1 MGSILIYAIESSI
14 CLTLLWAFYEIA
26 LRSDTRHRRNRYFL
40 LASMAFSILAPLFE
54 FRMIIPDGI
63 LPGGGLAA
71 VFLPEVM
78 VTPSGMP
85 HEPGLWQAVLPLL
98 YMAGVIISAGFMAGG
113 ILAILRLR
121 RDGNI
126 KGRIISIESREPEC
140 FSAFGRIFLSTSVT
154 GNNASRMI
162 SHEMKHVTLGHHAD
176 LIFAG
181 MIEIIQWFNPAAYMV
196 RRSLQAVHEYEA
208 DSSCISDGEEAR
220 SYQEL
225 LLQSLLKTRT
235 PVLANTF
242 SNSSLIK
249 NRIIMM
255 TKKRTGSSASL
266 KLIIALPLVVILL
279 LAFSCKNRTTA
290 KEAAPA
296 QEAGQMAQAQDEV
309 YTTVDV
315 MPVFQDD
322 TTHHAFMNWIMA
334 NMKYPEEAAKQG
346 IQGRVMVQFIVDEQG
361 NVTEATV
368 NQGVDP
374 LLDQAA
380 LDLIAKSPTWTPG
393 RQQDVPVKVS
403 MTIPI
408 NFALH

>member
-208 DSSCISDGEEAR
+208 DSSCISDGE
-220 SYQEL
+220 
-225 LLQSLLKTRT
+225 
-235 PVLANTF
+235 PF
-242 SNSSLIK
+242 H
-249 NRIIMM
+249 
-255 TKKRTGSSASL
+255 
-266 KLIIALPLVVILL
+266 
-279 LAFSCKNRTTA
+279 F
-290 KEAAPA
+290 
-296 QEAGQMAQAQDEV
+296 
-309 YTTVDV
+309 
-315 MPVFQDD
+315 
-322 TTHHAFMNWIMA
+322 
-334 NMKYPEEAAKQG
+334 
-346 IQGRVMVQFIVDEQG
+346 
-361 NVTEATV
+361 
-368 NQGVDP
+368 
-374 LLDQAA
+374 
-380 LDLIAKSPTWTPG
+380 
-393 RQQDVPVKVS
+393 
-403 MTIPI
+403 
-408 NFALH
+408 